1 MVLHPPKKDKVPNEG
16 LRIDGSHRMRPG
28 QRGLKRRRVP
38 AADLSANSAPQPRY
52 LLTVGITEGQAKVVL
67 LQEVEVLTDQVKQH
81 LAPTVF
87 LEREAEMP

>member
-16 LRIDGSHRMRPG
+16 LRIDGSHRMQPG
-28 QRGLKRRRVP
+28 QWRLKRRRVP
-38 AADLSANSAPQPRY
+38 AADLPANSAPQPRY

-81 LAPTVF
+81 LAPAVF

>member
-1 MVLHPPKKDKVPNEG
+1 
-16 LRIDGSHRMRPG
+16 MRPG
-28 QRGLKRRRVP
+28 QWGLKRRRLP
-38 AADLSANSAPQPRY
+38 AADPPANSAPQPRY

-81 LAPTVF
+81 LAPAVF